1 MQYALRW
8 SIICGVL
15 EWGMSSGVY
24 RKLYIS
30 ARGGTEDYDVIA
42 VLKDDLVGGHETV
55 WYSSVVVLSEG
66 ATCCLFSRIRSCW
79 IVI

>member
-42 VLKDDLVGGHETV
+42 VLKDDLVGGGDCLV
-55 WYSSVVVLSEG
+55 FIRRRSV
-66 ATCCLFSRIRSCW
+66 
-79 IVI
+79 